1 MKIYLNAV
9 SGGSDL
15 SNRPDTSSIDDEDQE
30 DGESD
35 KSHSQSPVYYSSQP
49 PRPSTSA
56 GVYYCI
62 FLYYLA
68 MLTC

>member
-1 MKIYLNAV
+1 MKVSLNAV

-35 KSHSQSPVYYSSQP
+35 KSHSQSPVYSSQP

-56 GVYYCI
+56 GVYYCT
-62 FLYYLA
+62 FLHYFA
-68 MLTC
+68 KLTC